1 MDRSLEHY
9 IFHKQNF
16 LSDEFCKKAIVGLSD
31 ARWEKHDWDNV
42 WADDGTEHIPLY
54 RSGENEPK
62 VFYSGNVSGRVPLNK
77 TILDKIHP
85 VLSEYMD
92 YLNFEW
98 FKGWSGYTS
107 LKFLEY
113 SHNER
118 MAYHCDHIRSMFDG
132 EKKGIPILTVI
143 GTLNEDY
150 DGGELV
156 MFDNKEIILGEGD
169 LIIFPSVF
177 LYPHKINPIKKGK
190 RYSYASW
197 VW

>member
-1 MDRSLEHY
+1 
-9 IFHKQNF
+9 
-16 LSDEFCKKAIVGLSD
+16 
-31 ARWEKHDWDNV
+31 
-42 WADDGTEHIPLY
+42 
-54 RSGENEPK
+54 
-62 VFYSGNVSGRVPLNK
+62 
-77 TILDKIHP
+77 
-85 VLSEYMD
+85 MD